1 MQQISLLS
9 CPKSSK
15 DGNIFLIGIQYT
27 DSHLYWMFV
36 EVKTDITLEKLDQF
50 LRKMWLE
57 CCGHLSRFI
66 INDVSYERY
75 RSGGTYGEESR
86 TMKVPMNKILD
97 VNKVFHHEYD
107 YGTPT
112 CLQLKIFAIRQG
124 TLDKPV
130 ILMTHNEPPEWKCA
144 FCKSIATDV
153 CGICG
158 LGTRTVLCKK
168 CLSKHSCTKEKSM
181 ALPLVNSPRTGQ
193 CGYTGRI

>member
-153 CGICG
+153 CGIC
-158 LGTRTVLCKK
+158 
-168 CLSKHSCTKEKSM
+168 
-181 ALPLVNSPRTGQ
+181 
-193 CGYTGRI
+193 